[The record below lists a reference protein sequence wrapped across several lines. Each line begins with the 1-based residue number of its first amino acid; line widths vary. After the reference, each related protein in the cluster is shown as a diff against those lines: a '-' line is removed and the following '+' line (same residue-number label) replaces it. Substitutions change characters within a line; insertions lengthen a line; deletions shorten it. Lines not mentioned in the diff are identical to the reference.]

1 MTDISMQ
8 IDLLDG
14 MGLSVQAKQT
24 LAACQKL
31 HPENTVTLSNLI
43 FILRDGTIY
52 ERDGALE
59 LSRYLFRLAAM
70 DCSPQA
76 IEKFVTKFCALTLRE
91 YFPAKTMKFG
101 PAQGIYER
109 IVHILNINRPRALEY
124 AGKLVANLQFDV
136 LAGPGDLR
144 HILSVLAQA
153 NTGHQTFH
161 ELLFTACRMGVLN
174 SLPKDPQAFFHPET
188 NYHALADLMAD
199 AQHDCECS

>member
-31 HPENTVTLSNLI
+31 HPENAVTLSNLI

-59 LSRYLFRLAAM
+59 LSRYLLRLAPM
-70 DCSPQA
+70 DCSLQI
-76 IEKFVTKFCALTLRE
+76 IEKFVAKFCGLILRA
-91 YFPAKTMKFG
+91 YFPAGKTNFHE
-101 PAQGIYER
+101 ASRVYEHV
-109 IVHILNINRPRALEY
+109 VHLLNINRPRALEQ
-124 AGKLVANLQFDV
+124 AGKLVADLKLDV
-136 LAGPGDLR
+136 LAGAGDLR

-153 NTGHQTFH
+153 NSGHQTFH

-174 SLPKDPQAFFHPET
+174 SLPKDPQAFFHPEAS
-188 NYHALADLMAD
+188 YHALADLMAD